1 MSEINKEKTTERTR
15 KYFLYMIFILML
27 VQILDSY
34 ATVFPGAIPSA
45 IAETFL
51 TGKSENVQ
59 NSIMAFASGAVSIGM
74 YFLFFSHYLSDKLG
88 RKKML
93 SLTVFGMACAAFGMF
108 ISLNFIMYM
117 IFVFFLSFF
126 FSSDIWLIY
135 INEEVE
141 SNKRAYYSNII
152 LMAGLL
158 GPIIMVI
165 SRFIFIKETDSF
177 WQGMT
182 IFPMIIGFPLCIIIY
197 FTLKETK
204 RYQLMKES
212 RIIESRSFKE
222 DIGSIFKTESRKPY
236 TFLLLIVFL
245 RGISGIYIGLFEKY
259 MDDVGT
265 LTQDQITIVFLLVI
279 FAVIIAYAING
290 FLADKIGRKPL
301 LYLWSALAPIS
312 VLIWVF
318 GAHNTENAF
327 YLVLLGYSLTHIST
341 WGAIGIIRLITIE
354 MLPTDRRGT
363 GIGFRS
369 LIGGIGGTVGLI
381 LSGVIILFVGLGAT
395 FIIFVMGHFIVIPI
409 AYLFLKE
416 TKGVELSEIK

>member
-1 MSEINKEKTTERTR
+1 MSEINNETSTGRSK
-15 KYFLYMIFILML
+15 KYFLYLVFVLML

-45 IAETFL
+45 IAESFL
-51 TGKSENVQ
+51 SGKSEDVQ
-59 NSIMAFASGAVSIGM
+59 NSIIAFATGAVSIGM

-93 SLTVFGMACAAFGMF
+93 SITVLGMALAAFGMF
-108 ISLNFIMYM
+108 FSLNYIMYM

-135 INEEVE
+135 INEEVK

-165 SRFIFIKETDSF
+165 SRFIFIKETGSF

-182 IFPMIIGFPLCIIIY
+182 FFPMIIGFPLCIIIY

-204 RYQLMKES
+204 RYEMMKES
-212 RIIESRSFKE
+212 SSIESRSFKE
-222 DIGSIFKTESRKPY
+222 DIRSIFKTESRKSY

-245 RGISGIYIGLFEKY
+245 RGISGIYLGLFEKY
-259 MDDVGT
+259 MSDVGT
-265 LTQDQITIVFLLVI
+265 LTQDQVTMVFFLVI
-279 FAVIIAYAING
+279 FAVIIAYSING
-290 FLADKIGRKPL
+290 FLADRIGRKPL
-301 LYLWSALAPIS
+301 LYLWSFIAPIS

-327 YLVLLGYSLTHIST
+327 YIVLLGYSLTHIST
-341 WGAIGIIRLITIE
+341 WGAIGIIRLTTIE

-369 LIGGIGGTVGLI
+369 LIGGIGGTVGLL
-381 LSGVIILFVGLGAT
+381 LSGVIILFVGLGTT

-409 AYLFLKE
+409 AYFFLKE
-416 TKGVELSEIK
+416 TKGVELSEVK

>member
-1 MSEINKEKTTERTR
+1 MSETNNEKSTGRSK
-15 KYFLYMIFILML
+15 KYFLYMILILML

-45 IAETFL
+45 IAESFL
-51 TGKSENVQ
+51 SGKSENVQ
-59 NSIMAFASGAVSIGM
+59 NSIMAFATAAVSIGM

-93 SLTVFGMACAAFGMF
+93 SVTVFGMALAALGMF
-108 ISLNFIMYM
+108 FSFNYMMYM
-117 IFVFFLSFF
+117 VFVFFLSFF

-135 INEEVE
+135 INEEVKA
-141 SNKRAYYSNII
+141 NKRAYYSNII

-165 SRFIFIKETDSF
+165 KETGSF

-182 IFPMIIGFPLCIIIY
+182 IFPMIIGFPLCVVIY
-197 FTLKETK
+197 FTLKETS
-204 RYQLMKES
+204 RYQMMKVS
-212 RIIESRSFKE
+212 GSVAPRSFKK

-236 TFLLLIVFL
+236 IFLLLIVFL
-245 RGISGIYIGLFEKY
+245 RGISGIYLGLFEKY
-259 MDDVGT
+259 MSDVGT
-265 LTQDQITIVFLLVI
+265 LTQDQITMVFFLVI

-290 FLADKIGRKPL
+290 FLADRIGRKPL
-301 LYLWSALAPIS
+301 LYLWSFIAPVS

-327 YLVLLGYSLTHIST
+327 YIVLLGYSLTHIST

-369 LIGGIGGTVGLI
+369 LIGGIGGTIGLL
-381 LSGVIILFVGLGAT
+381 LSAIIILFVGLGTT
-395 FIIFVMGHFIVIPI
+395 FIIFVMG
-409 AYLFLKE
+409 
-416 TKGVELSEIK
+416 

>member
-1 MSEINKEKTTERTR
+1 MSEISNEKSTGRTR

-45 IAETFL
+45 IAKSFL
-51 TGKSENVQ
+51 SGKSENVQ

-93 SLTVFGMACAAFGMF
+93 SITVLGMALAAFGIF
-108 ISLNFIMYM
+108 LSTSFVMYM

-135 INEEVE
+135 INEEVNP
-141 SNKRAYYSNII
+141 NKRAFFSNII

-158 GPIIMVI
+158 GPIFMVV
-165 SRFIFIKETDSF
+165 SRFMFISETESY

-182 IFPMIIGFPLCIIIY
+182 FFPMIIGFPLCVVIY
-197 FTLKETK
+197 FTLKETSK
-204 RYQLMKES
+204 YRQMKES
-212 RIIESRSFKE
+212 GTIESRSFKE
-222 DIGSIFKTESRKPY
+222 DVLSIFKTESRKPY

-245 RGISGIYIGLFEKY
+245 RGISGIYVGLFEKY
-259 MDDVGT
+259 MSDVGT
-265 LTQDQITIVFLLVI
+265 LTQDQVTMVFFLVI
-279 FAVIIAYAING
+279 FAVIIAYTING
-290 FLADKIGRKPL
+290 TLADRIGRKPL
-301 LYLWSALAPIS
+301 LYLWSFLAPIS

-318 GAHNTENAF
+318 GAHNSNNAF
-327 YLVLLGYSLTHIST
+327 YIVLLGYSLTHIST

-369 LIGGIGGTVGLI
+369 LIGGIGGTIGLL
-381 LSGVIILFVGLGAT
+381 LSAVVILFVGLGTT
-395 FIIFVMGHFIVIPI
+395 FIIFVMAHLFVIPI
-409 AYLFLKE
+409 AYFFLKE

>member
-1 MSEINKEKTTERTR
+1 
-15 KYFLYMIFILML
+15 MIFILML

-45 IAETFL
+45 IAESFL
-51 TGKSENVQ
+51 SGKSEDVQ
-59 NSIMAFASGAVSIGM
+59 NSIIAFSTAAVSIGM

-93 SLTVFGMACAAFGMF
+93 SVTVLGMACATFGMF
-108 ISLNFIMYM
+108 FSLNYIMYM

-135 INEEVE
+135 INEEVKP
-141 SNKRAYYSNII
+141 NKRAYYSNII

-165 SRFIFIKETDSF
+165 SRFIFIKETGSF

-182 IFPMIIGFPLCIIIY
+182 FFPMIIGFPLCIIIY

-204 RYQLMKES
+204 RFDMMKES
-212 RIIESRSFKE
+212 GSIKSRSFKE

-236 TFLLLIVFL
+236 MFLLLIVFL
-245 RGISGIYIGLFEKY
+245 RGISGIYLGLFEKY
-259 MDDVGT
+259 MSDVGT
-265 LTQDQITIVFLLVI
+265 LTQDQVTMVFFLVI
-279 FAVIIAYAING
+279 FAVIIAYTING
-290 FLADKIGRKPL
+290 FLADRIGRKPL
-301 LYLWSALAPIS
+301 LYLWSFIAPIS

-327 YLVLLGYSLTHIST
+327 YIVLLGYSLTHIST
-341 WGAIGIIRLITIE
+341 WGAIGIIRLLTIE

-369 LIGGIGGTVGLI
+369 LIGGFGGTMGLL
-381 LSGVIILFVGLGAT
+381 LSGVIILFVGLGTT

-409 AYLFLKE
+409 AFFFLKE